1 MIHRVQCALVLASG
15 VMTCV
20 AAASSS
26 AHAQTVRGRVVDDAV
41 TPLAGVVVVATADD
55 SRDTVRAVTGRAGQ
69 FELRWR
75 KDSGQVSLRL
85 LRIGFQPRIGPAVTV
100 RPGAVVVPDIVFD
113 SRAVTLAS
121 LKVRGSSSCRLA
133 ADSLLAVSQ
142 LWEEVDKA
150 LVLEALTGES
160 RAIAAEWL
168 EYQRRHSRRSG
179 VQETRSLRI
188 GAGMT
193 RRIFRSRPP
202 AEIARTGFVVSA
214 ADTTLFSAPD
224 PDVLRSE
231 AFRNSHCFAV
241 RTKRGRLDT
250 IGVDFRPAV
259 LRSGIVDISGTAW
272 LTTNPLRL
280 TRIEF
285 VYEGL
290 PAAADSADRSGFV
303 VFDTLDGAAWMVT
316 RWQAKL
322 PRFERRASVTVNLRG
337 AGRLTAGER
346 MEVLA
351 VDEAGGF
358 LRRAAGDGQ
367 SSRWLPAERTV
378 LLLRSP
384 DSVMLQG
391 AAVSLLDGELSAAAP
406 EALVDLGALPP
417 GRWGVRLVSP
427 LLDSLGVTRP
437 AREIEVES
445 GSPTVL
451 EWALPRLSALAGA
464 CDAVA
469 DPTNNGVLL
478 GEVTAGDGGALRQL
492 RVRVAFER
500 MDTRLLHAGVVRKT
514 PDELQVTPND
524 RGRWRVCGLA
534 RGSDVNASIT
544 RAGVTVQQTVR
555 INASQP
561 FTRIRLALPAAK
573 DSVPNDRR

>member
-1 MIHRVQCALVLASG
+1 MIHRVRCALVLVSG

-20 AAASSS
+20 AATSSS
-26 AHAQTVRGRVVDDAV
+26 AYAQTVRGRVVDDAV

-75 KDSGQVSLRL
+75 NDSGQVSLRL

-100 RPGAVVVPDIVFD
+100 RAGAVVVPDIVFD

-202 AEIARTGFVVSA
+202 MAIARDGFVVSA

-224 PDVLRSE
+224 PDVLRST

-241 RTKRGRLDT
+241 RTVRGRSDT
-250 IGVDFRPAV
+250 IGVDFRPAA
-259 LRSGIVDISGTAW
+259 LRPNIVDISGTAW
-272 LTTNPLRL
+272 LATNPLRL

-290 PAAADSADRSGFV
+290 PASADSADRSGFV
-303 VFDTLDGAAWMVT
+303 AFDTLDGAAWMVT

-322 PRFERRASVTVNLRG
+322 PRFERRGAVTVNLRG
-337 AGRLTAGER
+337 ASRLSAGER
-346 MEVLA
+346 IEVIA

-358 LRRAAGDGQ
+358 LRRATGEGAT
-367 SSRWLPAERTV
+367 SRWIPAERTV
-378 LLLRSP
+378 LLLHSA
-384 DSVMLQG
+384 DSVQLQG
-391 AAVSLLDGELSAAAP
+391 ASMSLLDGELSAPAQ
-406 EALVDLGALPP
+406 EGLVDLGVLPP
-417 GRWGVRLVSP
+417 GRWGVRLASP
-427 LLDSLGVTRP
+427 LLDSLGATRP
-437 AREIEVES
+437 ARDIDVEAS
-445 GSPTVL
+445 APTVV
-451 EWALPRLSALAGA
+451 EWTLPRVSSLAGA

-469 DPTNNGVLL
+469 DPTNNGVLM
-478 GEVTAGDGGALRQL
+478 GEVVAGDTGALRQL
-492 RVRVAFER
+492 KVRLVFDR
-500 MDTRLLHAGVVRKT
+500 LDTRALRAGVVRKT
-514 PDELQVTPND
+514 LDELQVVPNE

-534 RGSDVNASIT
+534 RGSDVTASIT
-544 RAGVTVQQTVR
+544 RAGTTIRQTVR
-555 INASQP
+555 IDALRP
-561 FTRIRLALPAAK
+561 FTRIRLELPAVS
-573 DSVPNDRR
+573 DSLPAGRR